1 MKPVIALI
9 GRPNVGKSTL
19 FNQIT
24 KSRDALVADFAGL
37 TRDRKYGD
45 ATFQNKS
52 FIVVDTGGIGESEQ
66 GIDAYMAEQSK
77 TAIQEAD
84 IILFVV
90 DARVGL
96 LASDEQIARELRA
109 LGKKVFL
116 VANKVDGI
124 HAEAAVVEFF
134 KLGLGEPLL
143 VAASHGRGI
152 AQMLEDVLADIPE
165 DENPE
170 QHDQNTGLRLAVI
183 GRPNVG
189 KSTLVNRLLGED
201 RVVVY
206 DMPGTTRDSIYIP
219 FERNEQK
226 YTLIDTAGVRRKG
239 KIDETVEKFSVVKTL
254 QAIKDAHVVV
264 VVINAR
270 EGIVEQDL
278 HLIGYALEA
287 GRAMVIA
294 INKWD
299 GMSEYDRNQV
309 KMAMQRRFDF
319 IPWAK
324 IHLISALHGTGVGEL
339 YPSIHRA
346 YESANLKVTPAKL
359 TQILNDATEQHQP
372 PQVQGRRIKMR
383 YAHMGGQNPPTIVIH
398 GNKVDK
404 TPADY
409 RRYLENIFRKVY
421 KLEGTP
427 VKIEFKTSD
436 NPFEGRKSQVDEKV
450 AARRRRY
457 IQKFKRAEKKFKRG

>member
-45 ATFQNKS
+45 AVFQNKS
-52 FIVVDTGGIGESEQ
+52 FIVVDTGGIGESEA
-66 GIDAYMAEQSK
+66 GIDSYMAEQSK
-77 TAIQEAD
+77 TAINEAD
-84 IILFVV
+84 IIVFVV
-90 DARVGL
+90 DARAGL
-96 LASDEQIARELRA
+96 LASDEQIARELRT
-109 LGKKVFL
+109 LGKKVYL
-116 VANKVDGI
+116 VANKVDGV
-124 HAEAAVVEFF
+124 HAEAAVVEFYQ
-134 KLGLGEPLL
+134 LGFGEPMH
-143 VAASHGRGI
+143 VAASHGRGV
-152 AQMLEDVLADIPE
+152 AQMLEDVLEDVPE
-165 DENPE
+165 DEDPE
-170 QHDQNTGLRLAVI
+170 LHDQNTGLRLAVI

-189 KSTLVNRLLGED
+189 KSTVVNRLLGEE

-219 FERNEQK
+219 YERNEQK

-239 KIDETVEKFSVVKTL
+239 KVDEMVEKFSIVKTL

-264 VVINAR
+264 VVLDAR
-270 EGIVEQDL
+270 EGVVEQDL

-299 GMSEYDRNQV
+299 NMTEYDRKQCKLDV
-309 KMAMQRRFDF
+309 DRRFDF

-324 IHLISALHGTGVGEL
+324 VHLISALHGTGVGEL

-346 YESANLKVTPAKL
+346 FDSSHLKVSPAKL
-359 TQILNDATEQHQP
+359 TQILNDATEAHQP
-372 PQVQGRRIKMR
+372 PMISGKRIKMR
-383 YAHMGGQNPPTIVIH
+383 YAHMGGQNPPTIIVH

-409 RRYLENIFRKVY
+409 RRYLENVFRRVY

-427 VKIEFKTSD
+427 VRIDFKTSE
-436 NPFEGRKSQVDEKV
+436 NPFEGRKTQMDERI
-450 AARRRRY
+450 AARKRRY
-457 IQKFKRAEKKFKRG
+457 VQKFKKAEKKFRS

>member
-45 ATFQNKS
+45 AVFQNKS
-52 FIVVDTGGIGESEQ
+52 FIVVDTGGIGESEA
-66 GIDAYMAEQSK
+66 GIDSYMAEQSK
-77 TAIQEAD
+77 TAINEAD
-84 IILFVV
+84 IIVFVV
-90 DARVGL
+90 DARAGL
-96 LASDEQIARELRA
+96 LASDEQIARELRT
-109 LGKKVFL
+109 LGKKVYL
-116 VANKVDGI
+116 VANKVDGV
-124 HAEAAVVEFF
+124 HAEAAVVEFYQ
-134 KLGLGEPLL
+134 LGFGEPLH
-143 VAASHGRGI
+143 VAASHGRGV
-152 AQMLEDVLADIPE
+152 AQMLEDVLEDVPE
-165 DENPE
+165 DEDPE
-170 QHDQNTGLRLAVI
+170 LHDQNTGLRLAVI

-189 KSTLVNRLLGED
+189 KSTLVNRLLGEE

-219 FERNEQK
+219 YERNEKK

-239 KIDETVEKFSVVKTL
+239 KVDEMVEKFSIVKTL

-264 VVINAR
+264 VVLDAR
-270 EGIVEQDL
+270 EGVVEQDL

-299 GMSEYDRNQV
+299 NMTEYDRKQCKLDV
-309 KMAMQRRFDF
+309 ERRFDF

-324 IHLISALHGTGVGEL
+324 VHLISALHGTGVGEM

-346 YESANLKVTPAKL
+346 YDSSHLKVSPAKL
-359 TQILNDATEQHQP
+359 TQILNDATDAHQP
-372 PQVQGRRIKMR
+372 PMISGKRIKMR
-383 YAHMGGQNPPTIVIH
+383 YAHMGGQNPPTIVVH

-409 RRYLENIFRKVY
+409 RRYLENVFRRVY

-427 VKIEFKTSD
+427 VRIDFKTSE
-436 NPFEGRKSQVDEKV
+436 NPFEGRKSQMDERV
-450 AARRRRY
+450 AARKRRY
-457 IQKFKRAEKKFKRG
+457 VQKFKKAEKKFKR

>member
-45 ATFQNKS
+45 AVFQNKS
-52 FIVVDTGGIGESEQ
+52 FIVVDTGGIGESEA
-66 GIDAYMAEQSK
+66 GIDSYMAEQSK
-77 TAIQEAD
+77 TAINEAD
-84 IILFVV
+84 IIVFVV
-90 DARVGL
+90 DARAGL
-96 LASDEQIARELRA
+96 LASDEQIARELRT
-109 LGKKVFL
+109 LGKKVYL
-116 VANKVDGI
+116 VANKVDGV
-124 HAEAAVVEFF
+124 HAEAAVVEFYQ
-134 KLGLGEPLL
+134 LGFGEPLH
-143 VAASHGRGI
+143 VAASHGRGV
-152 AQMLEDVLADIPE
+152 AQMLEDVLADVPE
-165 DENPE
+165 DEDPE
-170 QHDQNTGLRLAVI
+170 LHDQNTGLRLAVI

-189 KSTLVNRLLGED
+189 KSTLVNRLLGEE

-219 FERNEQK
+219 YERNEQK

-239 KIDETVEKFSVVKTL
+239 KVDEMVEKFSIVKTL

-264 VVINAR
+264 VVLDAR
-270 EGIVEQDL
+270 EGVVEQDL

-299 GMSEYDRNQV
+299 NMTEYDRKQCKLDV
-309 KMAMQRRFDF
+309 DRRFDF

-324 IHLISALHGTGVGEL
+324 VHLISALHGTGVGEL

-346 YESANLKVTPAKL
+346 FDSSHLKVSPAKL
-359 TQILNDATEQHQP
+359 TQILNDATEAHQP
-372 PQVQGRRIKMR
+372 PMISGKRIKMR
-383 YAHMGGQNPPTIVIH
+383 YAHMGGQNPPTIVVH

-409 RRYLENIFRKVY
+409 RRYLENVFRRVY

-427 VKIEFKTSD
+427 VRIDFKTSE
-436 NPFEGRKSQVDEKV
+436 NPFEGRKTQMDERI
-450 AARRRRY
+450 AARKRRY
-457 IQKFKRAEKKFKRG
+457 VQKFKKAEKKFRS

>member
-45 ATFQNKS
+45 AVFQNKS

-84 IILFVV
+84 IILLVV
-90 DARVGL
+90 DARAGL
-96 LASDEQIARELRA
+96 LASDEQIARELRT
-109 LGKKVFL
+109 LGKKVHL
-116 VANKVDGI
+116 IANKVDGI
-124 HAEAAVVEFF
+124 HAEAAVTEFF
-134 KLGLGEPLL
+134 KLGFGEPLH
-143 VAASHGRGI
+143 VAASHGRGV
-152 AQMLEDVLADIPE
+152 AQMLEEVLAELPE

-170 QHDQNTGLRLAVI
+170 QHDKNTGLRLAMI

-189 KSTLVNRLLGED
+189 KSTLVNRLLGEE
-201 RVVVY
+201 RVVVF

-219 FERNEQK
+219 FERNERK

-239 KIDETVEKFSVVKTL
+239 KVDETVEKFSIVKTL

-264 VVINAR
+264 VVIDAR

-299 GMSEYDRNQV
+299 GMSDYERNQV
-309 KMAMQRRFDF
+309 KMDVERRFDF

-324 IHLISALHGTGVGEL
+324 IHLISALHGTGVGDL

-346 YESANLKVTPAKL
+346 YESANLKVSPAKL

-372 PQVQGRRIKMR
+372 PQIQGRRIKMR

-409 RRYLENIFRKVY
+409 RRYLENVFRRVY
-421 KLEGTP
+421 RLEGTP
-427 VKIEFKTSD
+427 VRIDFKTSE
-436 NPFEGRKSQVDEKV
+436 NPFEGRKTQVDERV

-457 IQKFKRAEKKFKRG
+457 VQKFKRAEKKFKR